1 MTDRNADRPDTEDGS
16 PGDAPLLSPAH
27 GRDLVRDARSG
38 LIRPADAPTGLL
50 PKLTMVLAR
59 RSKDH
64 PVLLGAPADCTAIIH
79 ELACA
84 LVRDNVPESLGG
96 LRLYSFDVAAVA
108 AGARDRADM
117 EEQLASALVRA
128 QRADRV
134 VLYVENL
141 LDPTGLRGSPAAL
154 DAADALRP
162 AIRRGRIK
170 IIGRAE
176 PDLYRE
182 RIEARDAALARSF
195 QAIRVPGRELD
206 TADPPDA
213 GPSNRSQ

>member
-1 MTDRNADRPDTEDGS
+1 MTERNADRPGAAGEP

-38 LIRPADAPTGLL
+38 LIRPADVPAGLL
-50 PKLTMVLAR
+50 PQLTMVLAR
-59 RSKDH
+59 RSKNH
-64 PVLLGAPADCTAIIH
+64 PVLLGAPADCTALVH
-79 ELACA
+79 ELACTLMHDEVPEA
-84 LVRDNVPESLGG
+84 LVG
-96 LRLYSFDVAAVA
+96 LRLYSFDVATVA
-108 AGARDRADM
+108 AGTRDRAEL
-117 EEQLASALVRA
+117 EERLAAALVQA

-141 LDPTGLRGSPAAL
+141 LDPTGPSGSPSAL

-176 PDLYRE
+176 LNLYRE

-195 QAIRVPGRELD
+195 QPIRVPGRE
-206 TADPPDA
+206 
-213 GPSNRSQ
+213 